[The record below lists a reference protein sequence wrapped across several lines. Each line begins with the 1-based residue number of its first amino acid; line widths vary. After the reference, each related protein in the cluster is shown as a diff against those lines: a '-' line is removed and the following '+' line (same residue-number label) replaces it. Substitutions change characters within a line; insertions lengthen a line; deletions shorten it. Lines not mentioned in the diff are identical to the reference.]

1 MPSFNRRG
9 FLQLASAAGIAPL
22 LPALPAPA
30 VAATGKSAISK
41 ALWTS
46 LYAQSGSAS
55 GFVNI
60 AKGMG
65 LSNSAIQGV
74 SARSVGIKVAINAA
88 TPSLPRRLL
97 ADTPPSR
104 PKQLR
109 GALESPRK
117 VMQRLKNPVPSDVEK
132 PDGVAQQADDQP
144 AVTQDDDAQS

>member
-55 GFVNI
+55 GFVNV

-88 TPSLPRRLL
+88 SPSLLQRFV

-104 PKQLR
+104 PKQL
-109 GALESPRK
+109 GDALDSPRK
-117 VMQRLKNPVPSDVEK
+117 VMQRLKKTVPSDVEK
-132 PDGVAQQADDQP
+132 PDGVAQQGDDHP
-144 AVTQDDDAQS
+144 VVIKDEHAQS